1 MVIIYVMMVATIYFT
16 TVGQYQRNY
25 KLLEVD
31 IYITQTFIPE
41 IIEGGVVKVE
51 CTDEGHQSWQ
61 SLNCVLRS
69 RASKII
75 KGLTLPFT
83 GVGLSVSHPP

>member
-1 MVIIYVMMVATIYFT
+1 MVATIYFT

-25 KLLEVD
+25 KLPEFD
-31 IYITQTFIPE
+31 IYIYLTQTLVPE

-75 KGLTLPFT
+75 KIIEGLTLPCI
-83 GVGLSVSHPP
+83 GVGLSVSP